1 MKIVPE
7 NAAAIEAELAKANGR
22 ASSHTVTSFA
32 EVADEAYRA
41 ERKLEA
47 LGIPKSKRAGAT
59 FRVQSGGKVAKA
71 YRRARRVTVLTMI
84 RRASGW
90 YLGELYSTEVYPDES
105 GYGRLKL
112 TAEQD
117 AAAVALV
124 RKAYEVQK

>member
-7 NAAAIEAELAKANGR
+7 NAAAIGAELAKANGR

-41 ERKLEA
+41 ERKLGA

-71 YRRARRVTVLTMI
+71 YRVTCLVLL
-84 RRASGW
+84 RRAAGW
-90 YLGELYSTEVYPDES
+90 YLVECRSCEIYPDQS
-105 GYGRLKL
+105 GYGRLAL